1 MTLSSKK
8 AFPGIIC
15 NLSNS
20 PKELTNH
27 NNFLSFF
34 RQFLKPSHLDWA
46 IPSFAEFYLN
56 ELDSLPDSTSLTWL
70 IKVLLKRLR
79 SGHFSPHLL
88 KMSMALAAAHCPEVQ
103 TDLDAVALSDL
114 GYVAVP
120 TLADLER
127 MANKSSSSEDRDDA
141 SMLSENDDNG
151 NSLVE
156 STTLYKQLLTRQ
168 AFFWTKLDSTFSLK
182 FIQKFYKT

>member
-1 MTLSSKK
+1 M
-8 AFPGIIC
+8 
-15 NLSNS
+15 
-20 PKELTNH
+20 
-27 NNFLSFF
+27 
-34 RQFLKPSHLDWA
+34 KPSHLDWA

-70 IKVLLKRLR
+70 IKVLLKRLK

-88 KMSMALAAAHCPEVQ
+88 RMSMALAAAHCPEVQ

-127 MANKSSSSEDRDDA
+127 MANKSSSSLEDRDDA

-168 AFFWTKLDSTFSLK
+168 AFFLGNT
-182 FIQKFYKT
+182 